1 MVVLYRPWTLTVGCP
16 SGESGDEG
24 GVGVVPV
31 GGEVVEGGLN
41 VDGLPQHKDV
51 DHDSERVELVFLPD
65 LIVLAELA
73 AVAVEHVAR
82 QAVPGLTAVEQV
94 VNARRWYPD
103 FTHTDPP
110 GPGRI
115 AWHGWF
121 RSRRSPRSRTP
132 CRHRRRRLPSPLRGS
147 GESSTASKP
156 NGDARA
162 PP

>member
-1 MVVLYRPWTLTVGCP
+1 MVVLYRPWTLMVGCP
-16 SGESGDEG
+16 RGESGDEG

-31 GGEVVEGGLN
+31 GGEVVEGGLT

-94 VNARRWYPD
+94 VNAALL
-103 FTHTDPP
+103 PP
-110 GPGRI
+110 T
-115 AWHGWF
+115 
-121 RSRRSPRSRTP
+121 SPTP
-132 CRHRRRRLPSPLRGS
+132 TARARPHSLARLVPLSTQPAQSDTMSSPAAPLPSPLRGS

>member
-1 MVVLYRPWTLTVGCP
+1 MVT
-16 SGESGDEG
+16 
-24 GVGVVPV
+24 V

-94 VNARRWYPD
+94 VNAALVPRLHPHR
-103 FTHTDPP
+103 PP
-110 GPGRI
+110 GPT
-115 AWHGWF
+115 AKSDH
-121 RSRRSPRSRTP
+121 T
-132 CRHRRRRLPSPLRGS
+132 CRPHSLARLVPLSTQPAQSDTMSSLAAPLPSPLRGS

>member
-1 MVVLYRPWTLTVGCP
+1 M
-16 SGESGDEG
+16 
-24 GVGVVPV
+24 VPV

-82 QAVPGLTAVEQV
+82 EAVPGLTAVEQV

-110 GPGRI
+110 GSGRI

-121 RSRRSPRSRTP
+121 RSYVGSASVSGAVMSGRQASPSLLHLARPADSSPSR
-132 CRHRRRRLPSPLRGS
+132 
-147 GESSTASKP
+147 
-156 NGDARA
+156 ARVAVAMGIPVAFAA
-162 PP
+162 PVAVM

>member
-1 MVVLYRPWTLTVGCP
+1 MVVLYRPWTLMVGCP

-94 VNARRWYPD
+94 VIAALVPRLHPHR
-103 FTHTDPP
+103 PP

-115 AWHGWF
+115 AWHGWS

>member
-1 MVVLYRPWTLTVGCP
+1 MRA
-16 SGESGDEG
+16 

-94 VNARRWYPD
+94 VNA
-103 FTHTDPP
+103 
-110 GPGRI
+110 
-115 AWHGWF
+115 ALV
-121 RSRRSPRSRTP
+121 PRLHP
-132 CRHRRRRLPSPLRGS
+132 HRP
-147 GESSTASKP
+147 
-156 NGDARA
+156 ARA
-162 PP
+162 NGEI